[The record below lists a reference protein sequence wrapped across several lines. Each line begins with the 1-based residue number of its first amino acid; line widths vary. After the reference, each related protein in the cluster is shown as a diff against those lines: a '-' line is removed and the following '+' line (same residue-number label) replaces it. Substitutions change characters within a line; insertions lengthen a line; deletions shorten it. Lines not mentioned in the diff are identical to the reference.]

1 MACGG
6 GCGGGTP
13 NDLLRQNSVRLDGIP
28 ILPQPAADE
37 ELYLIYNDIPDT
49 TTLKG
54 AVTGISYRWGHAD
67 KLHRRKVV
75 AKEPMWVD
83 SKTEVHIDDA
93 KVFVTHIKRT
103 GPAFIADLVVVLEPE
118 LPTTQTPVTQTPV
131 TQVPV
136 APTAPVNVIPDKP
149 KSIAE
154 MQAEVEAMFATE
166 PISNKGVKSFS
177 IKSLLDMMDRDSLTF
192 EQATEWLAEEQ
203 LSPRKGAV
211 DALEKYIARFSNSAA
226 D

>member
-1 MACGG
+1 
-6 GCGGGTP
+6 
-13 NDLLRQNSVRLDGIP
+13 
-28 ILPQPAADE
+28 
-37 ELYLIYNDIPDT
+37 
-49 TTLKG
+49 
-54 AVTGISYRWGHAD
+54 
-67 KLHRRKVV
+67 
-75 AKEPMWVD
+75 
-83 SKTEVHIDDA
+83 VHIDDA

-103 GPAFIADLVVVLEPE
+103 GPAFIGDLVVVLEPE
-118 LPTTQTPVTQTPV
+118 LPTTQTPV

-166 PISNKGVKSFS
+166 PISDKGVKSFS
-177 IKSLLDMMDRDSLTF
+177 IKSLLDMMDRDSLTL

-211 DALEKYIARFSNSAA
+211 DALEKYIARFSDSETS
-226 D
+226 

>member
-54 AVTGISYRWGHAD
+54 AVTGILYRWGHAD

-75 AKEPMWVD
+75 AKEPMWID
-83 SKTEVHIDDA
+83 PRTEVHIDDA

-103 GPAFIADLVVVLEPE
+103 GPAFIADLVVMLEPE
-118 LPTTQTPVTQTPV
+118 LPTTQTPVVPITPV
-131 TQVPV
+131 TPIVS
-136 APTAPVNVIPDKP
+136 VNATPDKP

-166 PISNKGVKSFS
+166 PISDRGVKSFS
-177 IKSLLDMMDRDSLTF
+177 IKSLLDMMDRDSLTL